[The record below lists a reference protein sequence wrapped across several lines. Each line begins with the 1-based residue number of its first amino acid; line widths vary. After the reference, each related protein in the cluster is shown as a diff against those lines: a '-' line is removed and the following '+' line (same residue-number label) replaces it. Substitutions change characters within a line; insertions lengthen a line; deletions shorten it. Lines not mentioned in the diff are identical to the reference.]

1 MDSKDVFIHNLNT
14 IMKDRRVSRK
24 ELAKGLNVP
33 YTTLTDWC
41 TGRIFPRVEK
51 INMIADYFGIKK
63 SDLLEE
69 MIETE
74 DNSLDDALDAFL
86 LSACNKPAMRN
97 DSEFVDIDNL
107 FLEREEKKIMKNN
120 SQIIDSLES
129 KEDNQFTSDELE
141 DIFLFTKVIDKENKK
156 NLTSSHL
163 PSALTIAER
172 NLGRDFLRNFGPNYY
187 LYFEKMTLS
196 TVIKRKREYWLVQVV
211 RCRAEG
217 AYSYKVRDGFRFI
230 TADWDVDGDLDE
242 KELKKLRCL
251 VDKKTGEYIYY
262 PKENIFHKVIRKL
275 WFLVCK

>member
-1 MDSKDVFIHNLNT
+1 MLWKNTFSQLKRVF
-14 IMKDRRVSRK
+14 
-24 ELAKGLNVP
+24 
-33 YTTLTDWC
+33 
-41 TGRIFPRVEK
+41 TGC
-51 INMIADYFGIKK
+51 D
-63 SDLLEE
+63 
-69 MIETE
+69 E

-86 LSACNKPAMRN
+86 LSASNKPAMKN